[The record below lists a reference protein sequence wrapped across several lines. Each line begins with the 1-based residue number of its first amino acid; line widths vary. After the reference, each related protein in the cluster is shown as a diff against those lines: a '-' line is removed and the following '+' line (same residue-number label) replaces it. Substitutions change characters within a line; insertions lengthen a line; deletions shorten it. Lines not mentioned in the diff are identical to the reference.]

1 NPYKEKS
8 YKSDKGG
15 KDFSC
20 HRKSSHH
27 HYKEKESLYSHK
39 SKKACWRDTVRLKK
53 EGTPHSNSKS
63 HLTEHENIHTG
74 KSLLSIINVE
84 MSLPRGN
91 ASLRIKTF
99 ILERNSLNVMNV
111 GNLQTKGKTSVFI
124 KSMQERNLI
133 NVVSMRKVIFRS
145 QALLDA
151 SGVLLEIKPMH
162 GRKMPYK
169 YSKCAKPFTQKPCF
183 IKYYNIRI
191 DETHYEC
198 IKGGKASGIPLLIVC
213 EEPIQ

>member
-1 NPYKEKS
+1 MHLKE
-8 YKSDKGG
+8 
-15 KDFSC
+15 
-20 HRKSSHH
+20 
-27 HYKEKESLYSHK
+27 
-39 SKKACWRDTVRLKK
+39 
-53 EGTPHSNSKS
+53 EGTPRSNSKS

-133 NVVSMRKVIFRS
+133 NVVGMRKVIFRS

-151 SGVLLEIKPMH
+151 SEVLLEINLCMG
-162 GRKMPYK
+162 GR
-169 YSKCAKPFTQKPCF
+169 
-183 IKYYNIRI
+183 
-191 DETHYEC
+191 
-198 IKGGKASGIPLLIVC
+198 
-213 EEPIQ
+213 